1 MSVWDCVPARVAI
14 YGLKAGRRLRCF
26 QLHWGWLD
34 CRIAA
39 RRVIVFPIA
48 SVAKLL
54 IQLAAITPAVNVSIE
69 KTRQLIDTIR
79 KPGAG
84 TQSQLDD
91 LKKAVELQA
100 VVNKE
105 INDKLKLIETVLR
118 TMQKSLNLLLV
129 TGAGIGLIALL
140 ALVVA
145 IMK

>member
-26 QLHWGWLD
+26 PAPLGV
-34 CRIAA
+34 A
-39 RRVIVFPIA
+39 RLPQGRVLVFPIA

-100 VVNKE
+100 LVNKE

-118 TMQKSLNLLLV
+118 TMQKSLNILLV

>member
-1 MSVWDCVPARVAI
+1 
-14 YGLKAGRRLRCF
+14 
-26 QLHWGWLD
+26 
-34 CRIAA
+34 
-39 RRVIVFPIA
+39 VFPIA

-118 TMQKSLNLLLV
+118 TMQKSLNILLV